1 MSMIFLIFMKVDSL
15 KKIKSIFIKD
25 LQMAKSYKF
34 SFISQYFYLFG
45 QILLFY
51 LISLYLDREL
61 TEFNNLNF
69 FLFILTGMCVFDFGQ
84 SIINYGP
91 RELLSMK
98 QSGILEE
105 IIQLNINK
113 FIFFMGINVYKIFE
127 SIIRLTIFLF
137 IIIVFFDGTIN
148 LYETI
153 ILTISLL
160 IFVFSCIFIGI
171 IGSAF
176 GLIIYKANIFTTI
189 FILLSILFSNVY
201 YPSEIILDGALDPVS
216 QILSF
221 TPMIEIFRA
230 IISNESNLYY
240 YYLCLIHLICLTII
254 YGVTSYFI
262 FSFAIK
268 KSKKNGSFLFY

>member
-1 MSMIFLIFMKVDSL
+1 MKVDSL